1 MMPSAP
7 GTSRRPVNRSGTIR
21 LQERD
26 FTSDARKS
34 PLFCFSLSLW
44 RPSIGDLIRVPARR
58 IPTAPLA
65 VNGVG
70 TGLNPTFPTH
80 SEKQIITERGE
91 GIYLDQNHPPVVS

>member
-1 MMPSAP
+1 MPSVP
-7 GTSRRPVNRSGTIR
+7 ETSQRPVNRLETTG

-26 FTSDARKS
+26 FTSEARKS
-34 PLFCFSLSLW
+34 PLLCFSLSLW

-70 TGLNPTFPTH
+70 TGLNPTYPTLR
-80 SEKQIITERGE
+80 QR
-91 GIYLDQNHPPVVS
+91 